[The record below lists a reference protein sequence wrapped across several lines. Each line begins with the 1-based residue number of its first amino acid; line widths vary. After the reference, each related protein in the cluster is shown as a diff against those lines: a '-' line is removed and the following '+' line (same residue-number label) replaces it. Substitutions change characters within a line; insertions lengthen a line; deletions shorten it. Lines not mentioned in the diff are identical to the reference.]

1 MNTLNKM
8 LLLAATVVGLNTES
22 AMAADEELNVQ
33 PGVLN
38 ILSGGMGGKKIETK
52 AKQGSG
58 RVVAVKRGNRVVK
71 TFAAAAPEQKAEPA
85 PPVVAAPAAA
95 PADEPAVTAEPVAEE
110 QGNYVLW
117 CIIAAVVLLSGVF
130 LLKRKK

>member
-22 AMAADEELNVQ
+22 AMAADEGLNVQ

-71 TFAAAAPEQKAEPA
+71 EFGSAPMQKVEPA
-85 PPVVAAPAAA
+85 PAVAAAPAAA
-95 PADEPAVTAEPVAEE
+95 PADEPTTASEHAEE
-110 QGNYVLW
+110 QQNYVLW
-117 CIIAAVVLLSGVF
+117 CSIIALVLLGGVIM
-130 LLKRKK
+130 LKRKK